1 MTYPPQ
7 QPQQQPGPY
16 GPQGPYGPPSP
27 NLYGPPQ
34 GQAGPPYGPPG
45 QPVAYGQPPP
55 YGQPQSY
62 EQPQPY
68 GYVGPPGYGQ
78 PPKKRTGLIVGIVI
92 AVVVL
97 VGVGV
102 GAYFA
107 FFAKAGN
114 GQNSANATPQQV
126 VAGFAQSYTS
136 LAHSL
141 STDDLAKVKS
151 YLCAKDQAAV
161 QAIYDHE
168 KSSNGADKTF
178 TMTASGTATTGTTG
192 TFTLVIIDH
201 GNQPQ
206 SHKGSMVRQNSQWLV
221 CNTLATP

>member
-1 MTYPPQ
+1 M
-7 QPQQQPGPY
+7 
-16 GPQGPYGPPSP
+16 
-27 NLYGPPQ
+27 
-34 GQAGPPYGPPG
+34 
-45 QPVAYGQPPP
+45 AYGQPAP
-55 YGQPQSY
+55 YEQPQPY
-62 EQPQPY
+62 AQPQPY

-78 PPKKRTGLIVGIVI
+78 PTRKKRTGLIVGIVI

-97 VGVGV
+97 IGGGI
-102 GAYFA
+102 GAYFV
-107 FFAKAGN
+107 FFANSGN

-168 KSSNGADKTF
+168 KSANGADKTF
-178 TMTASGTATTGTTG
+178 TMTASGAATTGTTG
-192 TFTLVIIDH
+192 TFTLVITDH
-201 GNQPQ
+201 GNQPV